1 MDDVPDRTLNPPR
14 SDQNPSLQGVA
25 PPLLTAR
32 DGLLADFDGTLVELA
47 ESPEQLNPADDLV
60 GLLQAL
66 RHRLGGALG
75 VISGRRL
82 ESIDRWLAPLQLA
95 GAGLHGSQMRPVPGP
110 APSARGAPQLAAQV
124 AKLQARYAEA
134 PGVLVEDKGAAIAL
148 HYRMAPERR
157 EDCRLAMT
165 EVAQRLGFNLLS
177 GHCVFEARP
186 AGIDKGTALRE
197 LADVAPFA
205 GRRLFFIGD
214 DTTDE
219 DAIRAVQAAGGIG
232 VRVGPG
238 ETAAHHRLADVPAVL
253 DWLRASL
260 HRLGGAAT

>member
-1 MDDVPDRTLNPPR
+1 MDDVPDRTLNPPP
-14 SDQNPSLQGVA
+14 SDRNPSLQGVA

-47 ESPEQLNPADDLV
+47 ESPEKLKPADDLV
-60 GLLQAL
+60 SLLQAL
-66 RHRLGGALG
+66 RQGLGGALG

-82 ESIDRWLAPLQLA
+82 ESIDRWLAPLQLP
-95 GAGLHGSQMRPVPGP
+95 GGGLHGNQMRLSPGI
-110 APSARGAPQLAAQV
+110 APPPQV
-124 AKLQARYAEA
+124 APELALQVAELEARYANVA
-134 PGVLVEDKGAAIAL
+134 GVLVEDKGAAIAL
-148 HYRMAPERR
+148 HYRLAPDRR
-157 EDCRLAMT
+157 EDCRQAMD
-165 EVAQRLGFNLLS
+165 EVAQRLGFDLLS

-197 LADVAPFA
+197 LAETAPFA

-219 DAIRAVQAAGGIG
+219 DAIRAVQSLGGVG
-232 VRVGPG
+232 VRVGAA
-238 ETAAHHRLADVPAVL
+238 ETAAHCRLADVSAVL

-260 HRLGGAAT
+260 HRLEGAAP